1 MKKIFVIEINE
12 KDKNI
17 DNEEAVI
24 DLEQHFQEF
33 SEKISNNKNLYV
45 RFKRVGS
52 TWQNILNNIKKLKNN
67 TNKNNKLEKKIDK
80 PNHLKLVK

>member
-33 SEKISNNKNLYV
+33 SDKISNNKNLYV
-45 RFKRVGS
+45 RFK
-52 TWQNILNNIKKLKNN
+52 
-67 TNKNNKLEKKIDK
+67 
-80 PNHLKLVK
+80 